1 MLSKITYKYSPNFN
15 NYKRNKSDIKFL
27 IIHYTGMRKEKDA
40 IERLINIQSEVSSH
54 YFIKYDGKIIQL
66 IPDLYTAWHAGKSAW
81 GKKKLLNDF
90 SIGIE
95 ISNTGHNYGYKNYK
109 KKQITALIKLLQN
122 LKKKYKI
129 KSENILGHS
138 DIAPLRKKD
147 PGEKF
152 PWKKLAKKKLSI
164 WHKVNSIILK
174 KLRREKC
181 DKFEK
186 NLFLKNISKIGYVK
200 CKTFYMVRAF
210 QMRFRPDLVN
220 GKIDKECLKISE
232 NLIII

>member
-138 DIAPLRKKD
+138 DIAPVRKKD

-174 KLRREKC
+174 KLRRKKC

-210 QMRFRPDLVN
+210 QMRFRPELVN

>member
-66 IPDLYTAWHAGKSAW
+66 IPDLYTAWHAGKSNW
-81 GKKKLLNDF
+81 GKKKLLNNF

-95 ISNTGHNYGYKNYK
+95 ISNPGHNYGYKNYK
-109 KKQITALIKLLQN
+109 KKQIITLIKLLKN
-122 LKKKYKI
+122 LKKNYNI
-129 KSENILGHS
+129 KVENILGHS
-138 DIAPLRKKD
+138 DIAPARKKD

-152 PWKKLAKKKLSI
+152 PWKKLAKKNLSI
-164 WHKVNSIILK
+164 WHKENNKILK
-174 KLRREKC
+174 KLRGEKC
-181 DKFEK
+181 NKSEK
-186 NLFLKNISKIGYVK
+186 KLFLKNTSKIGYTK
-200 CKTFYMVRAF
+200 CKAFYITRAF
-210 QMRFRPDLVN
+210 QMRFRPELVN
-220 GKIDKECLKISE
+220 GKIDMECLKISKS
-232 NLIII
+232 LVIL

>member
-1 MLSKITYKYSPNFN
+1 MRLKITHKYSPNFN
-15 NYKRNKSDIKFL
+15 SLKRKKKIIKFL
-27 IIHYTGMRKEKDA
+27 IIHYTGMKKENDA
-40 IERLINIQSEVSSH
+40 INRLLNIQSEVSSH
-54 YFIKYDGKIIQL
+54 YFIKYDGKILQF
-66 IPDLYTAWHAGKSAW
+66 IPDTYIAWHAGKSAW

-109 KKQITALIKLLQN
+109 KKQITALIKLLRN

-138 DIAPLRKKD
+138 DIAPVRKKD

-174 KLRREKC
+174 KLRRKKC

-210 QMRFRPDLVN
+210 QMRFRPELVN

>member
-15 NYKRNKSDIKFL
+15 NYKRNKSDINFL

-54 YFIKYDGKIIQL
+54 YFIKYNGKIIQL

-138 DIAPLRKKD
+138 DIAPVRKKD

-210 QMRFRPDLVN
+210 QMRFRPELVN

>member
-27 IIHYTGMRKEKDA
+27 IIHYTGMRKENDA

-138 DIAPLRKKD
+138 DIAPVRKKD

-152 PWKKLAKKKLSI
+152 PWKKLVKKKLSI

-210 QMRFRPDLVN
+210 QMRFRPELVN

>member
-109 KKQITALIKLLQN
+109 KKQITALIKLLRN

-138 DIAPLRKKD
+138 DIAPVRKKD

-210 QMRFRPDLVN
+210 QMRFRPELVN

>member
-138 DIAPLRKKD
+138 DIAPVRKKD

-210 QMRFRPDLVN
+210 QMRFRPELVN

-232 NLIII
+232 NLIIM

>member
-138 DIAPLRKKD
+138 DIAPVRKKD

-164 WHKVNSIILK
+164 WHKVNSKILK
-174 KLRREKC
+174 KMRREKC

-210 QMRFRPDLVN
+210 QMRFRPELVN

-232 NLIII
+232 NLI

>member
-138 DIAPLRKKD
+138 DIAPVRKKD

-210 QMRFRPDLVN
+210 QMRFRPELVN

-232 NLIII
+232 NLI

>member
-54 YFIKYDGKIIQL
+54 YFIKYNGKIIQL

-109 KKQITALIKLLQN
+109 KKQITALIKLLRN

-138 DIAPLRKKD
+138 DIAPVRKKD

-174 KLRREKC
+174 KLRRKKC

-210 QMRFRPDLVN
+210 QMRFRPELVN

>member
-1 MLSKITYKYSPNFN
+1 MLSKIAYKYSPNFN

-81 GKKKLLNDF
+81 RKKRFLNNF

-109 KKQITALIKLLQN
+109 KKQINALIKLLQN

-129 KSENILGHS
+129 KCENILGHS

-164 WHKVNSIILK
+164 WHKINSKILK

-200 CKTFYMVRAF
+200 CKTFYMTRAF
-210 QMRFRPDLVN
+210 QMRFRPELVN

-232 NLIII
+232 NLGVI

>member
-15 NYKRNKSDIKFL
+15 NYKRNKSDINFL

-138 DIAPLRKKD
+138 DIAPVRKKD

-210 QMRFRPDLVN
+210 QMRFRPELVN

>member
-138 DIAPLRKKD
+138 DIAPVRKKD

-164 WHKVNSIILK
+164 WHKVNGIILK

-210 QMRFRPDLVN
+210 QMRFRPELVN

-232 NLIII
+232 NLIIM

>member
-15 NYKRNKSDIKFL
+15 NYKRNKTDIKFL

-66 IPDLYTAWHAGKSAW
+66 VPDLYTAWHAGKSAW
-81 GKKKLLNDF
+81 HNKKLLNNF

-95 ISNTGHNYGYKNYK
+95 ISNTGHNYGYQNYK

-129 KSENILGHS
+129 KPENILGHS
-138 DIAPLRKKD
+138 DIAPFRKKD

-152 PWKKLAKKKLSI
+152 PWKKLAKK
-164 WHKVNSIILK
+164 N
-174 KLRREKC
+174 
-181 DKFEK
+181 
-186 NLFLKNISKIGYVK
+186 
-200 CKTFYMVRAF
+200 F
-210 QMRFRPDLVN
+210 QY
-220 GKIDKECLKISE
+220 GIK
-232 NLIII
+232 

>member
-40 IERLINIQSEVSSH
+40 IARLINIQSEVSSH

-81 GKKKLLNDF
+81 RNKKLLNNF

-95 ISNTGHNYGYKNYK
+95 ISNTGHNYGYQNYK

-122 LKKKYKI
+122 
-129 KSENILGHS
+129 SNMS
-138 DIAPLRKKD
+138 DIGLKNKNYI
-147 PGEKF
+147 E
-152 PWKKLAKKKLSI
+152 KKLDKNKL
-164 WHKVNSIILK
+164 
-174 KLRREKC
+174 
-181 DKFEK
+181 
-186 NLFLKNISKIGYVK
+186 ISQLSQKI
-200 CKTFYMVRAF
+200 
-210 QMRFRPDLVN
+210 N
-220 GKIDKECLKISE
+220 
-232 NLIII
+232 N

>member
-40 IERLINIQSEVSSH
+40 IERLTNIQSEVSSH
-54 YFIKYDGKIIQL
+54 YFIKYNGKIIQL

-109 KKQITALIKLLQN
+109 KKQITALIKLLRN

-138 DIAPLRKKD
+138 DIAPVRKKD

-164 WHKVNSIILK
+164 WHKVNSKILK
-174 KLRREKC
+174 KLRRKKC

-210 QMRFRPDLVN
+210 QMRFRPELVN

>member
-138 DIAPLRKKD
+138 DIAPVRKKD

-210 QMRFRPDLVN
+210 QMRFRPELVN

>member
-109 KKQITALIKLLQN
+109 KKQIAALIKLLQN

-138 DIAPLRKKD
+138 DIAPVRKKD

-200 CKTFYMVRAF
+200 CKTFFMVRAF
-210 QMRFRPDLVN
+210 QMRFRPELVN

>member
-138 DIAPLRKKD
+138 DIAPVRKKD

-232 NLIII
+232 NLI

>member
-15 NYKRNKSDIKFL
+15 NYKRNKTDIKFL

-66 IPDLYTAWHAGKSAW
+66 VPDLYTAWHAGKSAW
-81 GKKKLLNDF
+81 HNKKLLNNF

-95 ISNTGHNYGYKNYK
+95 ISNTGHNYGYQNYK

-129 KSENILGHS
+129 KPENILGHS
-138 DIAPLRKKD
+138 DIAPFRKKD

-164 WHKVNSIILK
+164 WHKVNSQILK
-174 KLRREKC
+174 KLRRKKC

-200 CKTFYMVRAF
+200 CKTFHMAKAF
-210 QMRFRPDLVN
+210 QMRFRPELVN

>member
-1 MLSKITYKYSPNFN
+1 MLSKIAYKYSPNFN

-81 GKKKLLNDF
+81 RKKRFLNNF

-109 KKQITALIKLLQN
+109 KKQINALIKLLQN
-122 LKKKYKI
+122 LKKKYQI
-129 KSENILGHS
+129 KPENILGHS
-138 DIAPLRKKD
+138 DIAPVRKKD

-200 CKTFYMVRAF
+200 CKTFYMTRAF
-210 QMRFRPDLVN
+210 QMRFRPELVN

-232 NLIII
+232 NLGVI

>member
-1 MLSKITYKYSPNFN
+1 MLTKITHKYSPNFN

-138 DIAPLRKKD
+138 DIAPVRKKD

-210 QMRFRPDLVN
+210 QMRFRPELVN

-232 NLIII
+232 NLI

>member
-15 NYKRNKSDIKFL
+15 NYKRNKTDIKFL

-138 DIAPLRKKD
+138 DIAPVRKKD

-210 QMRFRPDLVN
+210 QMRFRPELVN